1 MVLAEHAK
9 LEQEA
14 KTLLE
19 QQQFSLALPV
29 LEQWLS
35 LQPENAEAHYLIAG
49 AYGNTGQFKPAEA
62 HCRQA
67 LKLQPVYLEALFRLA
82 NALDGQGKAKEALEY
97 FKKTIEINPN
107 IAHVWN
113 NMGACYMSQKEYA
126 AAERAYRMAIELES
140 NIIQFYYNLAL
151 ALIPQNSITGK
162 LQQTREI
169 LSVAEQMAEKQGG
182 LDLAD
187 QLYFDTML
195 GISFMTFHIPASAEI
210 YFRKNLAL
218 EPDNAESHLNLALA
232 LVAQNK
238 EQEALKS
245 ARRAQQSWVDDQ
257 PTNLL
262 AEIFW
267 SMSLIYLGL
276 GDYKKAWPL
285 YEYRWKRDNKTPRD
299 LPKSLWQGESLKGKT
314 IYLFHE
320 QGFGDN
326 LQFARYF
333 KILKQQGATII
344 YECQKP
350 LQRLFSTF
358 NDIDQLITSEQEPQ
372 EYDYYL
378 PLASLP
384 GILKTTLENIPFGAG
399 DAQESGHVYLTVPQD
414 DYSAI
419 DALLKN
425 NKTGAAASQRIGIF
439 WRGSGS
445 QANDK
450 RPCDLSNW
458 LPLLEK
464 KNLAFYSLQ
473 KELSEQDEQLLKQYN
488 VMDMR
493 SAIKDFADT
502 AYIISQLDLVVSIDT
517 SVAHLAGALGSKAK
531 ILLAH
536 ASDWRWGRDTEST
549 PWYPTLQLYRQA
561 EIGDWGS
568 VINQLA
574 ADIS

>member
-1 MVLAEHAK
+1 MALAEHTQ

-14 KTLLE
+14 KALLE
-19 QQQFSLALPV
+19 QQQFSPALPV

-67 LKLQPVYLEALFRLA
+67 LKLQPEYLEALFRLA
-82 NALDGQGKAKEALEY
+82 NALDGQGKASEALEY
-97 FKKTIEINPN
+97 FQKTIEINPR
-107 IAHVWN
+107 IPHVWN

-126 AAERAYRMAIELES
+126 AAERAYRMAIEIES
-140 NIIQFYYNLAL
+140 GIIQFYYNLAL
-151 ALIPQNSITGK
+151 ALIPQCHITGK
-162 LQQTREI
+162 LQQTKEV
-169 LSVAEQMAEKQGG
+169 LSVAEQMAEKGD

-195 GISFMTFHIPASAEI
+195 GISFMTFHIPASAEA

-218 EPDNAESHLNLALA
+218 EPDNVESHLNLALS

-238 EQEALKS
+238 EQDALKS
-245 ARRAQQSWVDDQ
+245 VKRAQQSWLEDQ
-257 PTNLL
+257 STNLL

-285 YEYRWKRDNKTPRD
+285 YEYRWKRDNKAPRD
-299 LPKSLWQGESLKGKT
+299 LPKSLWKGESLKGKT

-333 KILKQQGATII
+333 SVLKQQGATII

-350 LQRLFSTF
+350 LKRLFSSFT
-358 NDIDQLITSEQEPQ
+358 DIDQLITSEQEPQ
-372 EYDYYL
+372 AYDYYL

-384 GILKTTLENIPFGAG
+384 GVLKTTLKNIP
-399 DAQESGHVYLTVPQD
+399 DQTYLTIGQD
-414 DYSAI
+414 DFSEI
-419 DALLKN
+419 DALLASTKRDA
-425 NKTGAAASQRIGIF
+425 GASQRIGIF

-450 RPCDLSNW
+450 RPCDLNHW

-464 KNLAFYSLQ
+464 NNLAFYSLQ
-473 KELSEQDEQLLKQYN
+473 KDVSEQDEQLLKQYD
-488 VMDMR
+488 VVDMR
-493 SAIKDFADT
+493 PVIKDFADT
-502 AYIISQLDLVVSIDT
+502 AYIISQLDLVITIDT
-517 SVAHLAGALGSKAK
+517 SVAHLAGALGSKGK
-531 ILLAH
+531 VLLAY
-536 ASDWRWGRDTEST
+536 ASDWRWGRDTDST
-549 PWYPTLQLYRQA
+549 PWYPALELYRQA
-561 EIGDWGS
+561 EIGDWDS
-568 VINQLA
+568 VIKQLV